1 MTVTENR
8 TSENLTETV
17 NDLWKV
23 LFNVQSTGPSRKL
36 KTSLQSKVTDSIVVF
51 KDKYLEDSLSVPSP

>member
-8 TSENLTETV
+8 TRENLTETV

-36 KTSLQSKVTDSIVVF
+36 KTSLPSKVTDSIVVF